1 MNKKL
6 LLLAVFLMS
15 MVAISA
21 ASAAENTTDEISEV
35 SKDTDNLE
43 IVQEDELGTHP
54 DDSFW
59 ALQTRIDEAR
69 PTPHWPW
76 IRTTNSILEIF
87 GKKMNQVSEFIRI

>member
-43 IVQEDELGTHP
+43 IVQEDELGIYP
-54 DDSFW
+54 DDSFM
-59 ALQTRIDEAR
+59 ALQAQIDGQSQ
-69 PTPHWPW
+69 TPH
-76 IRTTNSILEIF
+76 
-87 GKKMNQVSEFIRI
+87 